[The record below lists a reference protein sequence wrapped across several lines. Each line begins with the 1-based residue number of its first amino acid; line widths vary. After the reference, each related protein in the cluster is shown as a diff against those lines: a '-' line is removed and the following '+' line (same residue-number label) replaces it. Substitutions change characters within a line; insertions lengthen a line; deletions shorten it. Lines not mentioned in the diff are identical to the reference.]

1 MDASERPAP
10 ALTISP
16 TFVREVALWAAP
28 LAAVAAV
35 AGSLIA
41 GDWRFGASCALGATA
56 DILTVFPI
64 AGRIDTAG
72 VPTQQTLTLVGPW
85 IAGRFALKGVLLVI
99 AALLP
104 AYASLAGTA
113 VGVLAFDMTLITVGA
128 ALSAVRTFR
137 VAAHR

>member
-1 MDASERPAP
+1 MDASERSAP

-16 TFVREVALWAAP
+16 TFLREVALWAAP

-35 AGSLIA
+35 AGSLTVS
-41 GDWRFGASCALGATA
+41 DWRFGVSCVLGATF
-56 DILTVFPI
+56 DIATVLPM
-64 AGRIDTAG
+64 AARIDTAG
-72 VPTQQTLTLVGPW
+72 EHSGGALAAVGPW
-85 IAGRFALKGVLLVI
+85 IAGRFALKGVLLVA

-104 AYASLAGTA
+104 TYASLAGTA